1 MANFSD
7 SPFRKIC
14 RRMGSAL
21 SFSEFVPANSIAA
34 GRPWALDMLR
44 FEEMERP
51 VILQIFGNKL
61 RSIEEAAIAVLERRP
76 DVIDLNMGCSAR
88 EVALN
93 GSGAGLLRTPELAS
107 AMIRSLVRIAGPEIP
122 VSAKMR
128 IGWDGFSRNY
138 RDIALMIEDSG
149 ASMISVHGRTREEGY
164 GGIADW
170 DAIAEVKSMVRIP
183 VIGSGDVSSRLD
195 AENRIAQFGVDG
207 VLVGRAAM
215 GNPWI
220 FSGIRRSALP
230 REQITSVI
238 KEHFLDMLTFYGD
251 HAVILFRKHATRY
264 AAEFPQHERL
274 ALLSCETPS
283 EFLDRLEECAQAE
296 KLEAT
301 AIA

>member
-1 MANFSD
+1 
-7 SPFRKIC
+7 
-14 RRMGSAL
+14 
-21 SFSEFVPANSIAA
+21 SIAA

>member
-1 MANFSD
+1 
-7 SPFRKIC
+7 
-14 RRMGSAL
+14 MGSAL
-21 SFSEFVPANSIAA
+21 AFSEFVPANSIAA

-183 VIGSGDVSSRLD
+183 VIGSGDVSSRQD
-195 AENRIAQFGVDG
+195 AENRIEQFGVDG

-220 FSGIRRSALP
+220 FSGIRRSDLP
-230 REQITSVI
+230 REQITSVV
-238 KEHFLDMLTFYGD
+238 KEHFLDMLAFYGD

-283 EFLDRLEECAQAE
+283 EFLDRLEECAHTE

>member
-1 MANFSD
+1 
-7 SPFRKIC
+7 
-14 RRMGSAL
+14 
-21 SFSEFVPANSIAA
+21 
-34 GRPWALDMLR
+34 
-44 FEEMERP
+44 
-51 VILQIFGNKL
+51 
-61 RSIEEAAIAVLERRP
+61 
-76 DVIDLNMGCSAR
+76 
-88 EVALN
+88 
-93 GSGAGLLRTPELAS
+93 
-107 AMIRSLVRIAGPEIP
+107 
-122 VSAKMR
+122 MR

-220 FSGIRRSALP
+220 FSGIRRSTLP

>member
-1 MANFSD
+1 
-7 SPFRKIC
+7 
-14 RRMGSAL
+14 MGSAL

>member
-1 MANFSD
+1 
-7 SPFRKIC
+7 
-14 RRMGSAL
+14 MGSAL

-220 FSGIRRSALP
+220 FSGIRRSTLP

>member
-274 ALLSCETPS
+274 AL
-283 EFLDRLEECAQAE
+283 
-296 KLEAT
+296 
-301 AIA
+301 